1 MSNYKDPEYTQGVVV
16 MDDRFSTATLSATHS
31 SYAQAGPSPAQPVA
45 VVRTGYAQPEAT
57 GTITTEQNFDFR
69 IQKGGA
75 PLGSNR
81 GGRYAKKATAE
92 TLYDGHLNYNKVTGF
107 ETISLATT
115 SLQGH
120 SWPDTRNLQDGTLL
134 AVSTYASGLG
144 AYTLQA
150 RRRDPV
156 TGVWSGAVTIRAV
169 QDSASVRPCAVL
181 ELPSGRVLAYYFRT
195 VVEAGVTYWTLS
207 LSYSDD
213 GGLTWALGGDEIP
226 GIKELATAFD
236 PVKFR
241 AVYHSGF
248 ITALITYTPT
258 AGALK
263 IMHLVSSD
271 LGASFTEIETFTGQ
285 YADPI
290 VDRIGRVWAFYT
302 DTTGSAVLYTRKGG
316 PSATF
321 EDEPEHG
328 STAAAVPVDV
338 TSGASISAVLDDMG
352 YLWIYARS
360 ATATGR
366 THGTVYSFRYDLPDV
381 DEVEDPWQSDPGS
394 LFYHPIAT
402 EDGAFSLEDFDAV
415 HHAGAM
421 FLITNFALPNVNN
434 SRSLS
439 AVKLGGW
446 TSIDWQRQTFGYRSG
461 LTGAVSGRVWFGV
474 ATPSLL
480 AGITATQTGTF
491 SEVHVAEGLE
501 IGTFAGSVN
510 KYQTV
515 GTNNGV
521 PCLFTWAMKM
531 RTAGS
536 TGSAQVGVRG
546 TWGDGVNDTRFEMR
560 ISSTGFLVRDI
571 RGGVDVMNVN
581 AAAVTPIDLT
591 VMTEFL
597 VYQYGQSLR
606 VCHRA
611 IGARK
616 WITSHS
622 VTTLTTAA
630 GTTPASIIWGHIN
643 AAASQS
649 TWAWVAS
656 AMDETTHDPKIQSMT
671 LPDDLQGKEMGLYPQ
686 WIDNGYRL
694 NFTGSTAFQGD
705 TFTGGTKFAG
715 AIGNAD
721 PALSPD
727 GQSAWKG
734 TDDGSINIIAWEPD
748 AGLDT
753 RLLSPTIGLY
763 LDANIKTATLF
774 GYDGAAWVSLAVID
788 RAVGIMPTTAAP
800 HEYILDGRTLKADP
814 ASARGDQFVGTDED
828 VYAVLTWTG
837 ATAGTAA
844 FKAERVKAGVW
855 GSEKPGLQ
863 ALLADNAAGDLAA
876 LRVGTPATAY
886 VYSAKSLTLI
896 HNVNT
901 EYKAF
906 RLTIPAQETPEGFP
920 VIRRLMIGGYLPFG
934 QVWSW
939 GKQHRKTA
947 NRITT
952 TTESGARSHR
962 RAGPNRSTVEVSW
975 PDGWEMSQVQGAAPS
990 PDYLSANAASA
1001 ESWGAYQDATLPEQI
1016 LERTNGGTLPVVWV
1030 GRVDPAA
1037 GATVEAVTITAPG
1050 LILFGTVGESI
1061 SRQILVGN
1069 EGATELVGVS
1079 TMTFTEEV

>member
-1 MSNYKDPEYTQGVVV
+1 MSNYKDPEYTQGVIV

-31 SYAQAGPSPAQPVA
+31 SYTQAGPSPAQPVA

-156 TGVWSGAVTIRAV
+156 SGVWSGAVTIRAV

-207 LSYSDD
+207 LSFSDD
-213 GGLTWALGGDEIP
+213 GGLTWSLGGDEIP
-226 GIKELATAFD
+226 GLKELSTAFD

-241 AVYHSGF
+241 AVYHNGF

-302 DTTGSAVLYTRKGG
+302 DATGSAVLYTRKGG